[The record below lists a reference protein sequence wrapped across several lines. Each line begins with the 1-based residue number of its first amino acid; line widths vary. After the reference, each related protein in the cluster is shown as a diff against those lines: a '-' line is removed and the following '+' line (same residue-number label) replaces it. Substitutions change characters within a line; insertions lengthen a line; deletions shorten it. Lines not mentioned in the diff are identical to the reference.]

1 MQTITYNISAEQWL
15 TWAIES
21 IPSHIASSTII
32 FIASL
37 VILWL
42 LCWGWA
48 FMWNKKYSPHLL
60 FTGIVCLVAA
70 LSLTMKDSLQ
80 CGTFFNSNSINLF
93 LYGRDGAV
101 DVAKRAGLE
110 KLGKT
115 SNSSI
120 SDTDP
125 LTTASTD
132 TEKTALGG
140 DDLDSLDI
148 SDSPNVLEPVSLSS
162 GTTDIDVP
170 KSTRDEYA
178 HAQFLLSLLL
188 ASCLLLLLVVTPL
201 LAYKDIEPIPAAV
214 K

>member
-21 IPSHIASSTII
+21 IPSHIASSAII
-32 FIASL
+32 FVASL

-48 FMWNKKYSPHLL
+48 FLWNKKYSPHLL

-80 CGTFFNSNSINLF
+80 GGTFFNSNSINLF
-93 LYGRDGAV
+93 LYGRDGAA
-101 DVAKRAGLE
+101 DVAKRFGLD
-110 KLGKT
+110 KLGKP

-125 LTTASTD
+125 LSETSTD
-132 TEKTALGG
+132 TEKNTSGG
-140 DDLDSLDI
+140 DSLDALDI
-148 SDSPNVLEPVSLSS
+148 PDSPNELGSPSLSD
-162 GTTDIDVP
+162 GTPDIDIP

-188 ASCLLLLLVVTPL
+188 ASCLLLLLVVTPI
-201 LAYKDIEPIPAAV
+201 LAYRDIDPSYPAV
-214 K
+214 Q